1 MYTDRWAA
9 AKNRIKKRGNDR
21 LEFGFNND
29 KITKALLRATIKKS
43 LDDIKLDPKRS
54 VRNLVDLGLQ
64 FADGGNQRGFL
75 EVTRTYLSSENSA
88 YYRLAENIVNEI
100 DHDKLANY
108 GINFGYNGCTR
119 GARILREK
127 EAEYGCHIP
136 FLLAFYVSDDDDA
149 LTVEDIAD
157 TVRQGMELGIYI
169 YVVICS
175 GSRYEQLLDM
185 AEEFDECAFVYFV
198 NPRRLTRE
206 AISRTSEL
214 NNLVTSVRFDG
225 VTDSCLE
232 AVRAMRE
239 QGCITVVHY
248 EYKAENLNE
257 ILSNSITDRLAET
270 GAVAA
275 ILYAPPTIDKT
286 AQKLVFDYK
295 AETVR
300 SQQYPIFMFEA
311 KSDIDK
317 IEHMFSNDE
326 CLVVFSSGGKA
337 CYTAEQKPLGDVS
350 LRKNTLLEILK
361 KIKFD

>member
-1 MYTDRWAA
+1 MD
-9 AKNRIKKRGNDR
+9 
-21 LEFGFNND
+21 FGFNND

-43 LDDIKLDPKRS
+43 LADIQRDPKRS

-64 FADGGNQRGFL
+64 FADGCNQRGFL

-108 GINFGYNGCTR
+108 GINFGFNGCTM
-119 GARILREK
+119 GARILRES

-136 FLLAFYVSDDDDA
+136 FLLAFFVSSDSDA
-149 LTVEDIAD
+149 LKVSDIAD
-157 TVRQGMELGIYI
+157 TVRQGMQLGIYI

-175 GSRYEQLLDM
+175 GDNYSQLLDM
-185 AEEFDECAFVYFV
+185 AEEFADCAFVFFV
-198 NPRRLTRE
+198 NPKKLTRE
-206 AISRTSEL
+206 VISRTSEL
-214 NNLVTSVRFDG
+214 DNLVTSVRFDG
-225 VTDSCLE
+225 VTDACLE

-248 EYKAENLNE
+248 EYKPENLNE

-275 ILYAPPTIDKT
+275 ILYAPPTVDKA

-317 IEHMFSNDE
+317 IEHMFSDDE
-326 CLVVFSSGGKA
+326 CLVVFSNGGKA
-337 CYTAEQKPLGDVS
+337 YYTAEQKPLEQVS
-350 LRKNTLLEILK
+350 LRENTLLEILK